1 MDQVFTDPQ
10 VQHLGAAAAV
20 KHSTLGEIR
29 IVNQVV
35 KLSRTPAAVV
45 QATPEIGEHTDE
57 LLAELGFTAEDLA
70 GLRERRVI

>member
-1 MDQVFTDPQ
+1 
-10 VQHLGAAAAV
+10 
-20 KHSTLGEIR
+20 LGEIR